1 MFTSGS
7 GVDVAVGAGLGVD
20 VGGSGFEVEHP
31 LIRILLSK
39 TITGIR
45 FIHSLLYFGL
55 YDYRSRELSIHPS
68 CEGYFMVCRDYAL
81 FYSSDIKSF

>member
-20 VGGSGFEVEHP
+20 VGGSGFEVKHP

-39 TITGIR
+39 TIMGIR
-45 FIHSLLYFGL
+45 FILSPLLWF
-55 YDYRSRELSIHPS
+55 
-68 CEGYFMVCRDYAL
+68 V
-81 FYSSDIKSF
+81 